1 MPSSVPLTVRLP
13 EDLHAALVER
23 AGLDARSL
31 NGEMIFLLREALFPV
46 VDADSFQY
54 ARQAVSRMPSYPFPR
69 STAQRRRS
77 K

>member
-1 MPSSVPLTVRLP
+1 
-13 EDLHAALVER
+13 
-23 AGLDARSL
+23 
-31 NGEMIFLLREALFPV
+31 MIFLLREALFPV